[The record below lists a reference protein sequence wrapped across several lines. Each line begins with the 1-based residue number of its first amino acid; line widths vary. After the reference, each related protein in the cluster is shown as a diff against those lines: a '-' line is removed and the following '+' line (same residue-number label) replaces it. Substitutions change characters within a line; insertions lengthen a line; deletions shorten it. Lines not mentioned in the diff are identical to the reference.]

1 MHTSFVAT
9 GTITVVYIIQKNMA
23 TIKEVAKHLDLS
35 SVRIHELFNEN
46 VLMKSGKTGGQ
57 DLEDC
62 RVRYIRFLRSLAKG
76 KNTNSGDLNEERTR
90 LTKAQADRAEL
101 ELQEKEADL
110 ISTDTIK
117 TVWSDY
123 VSNVRSKLLALPS
136 KLGHLTQAAETYA
149 EAEAIIKEAVYEC
162 LEELS
167 EDATAKTDMATD
179 K

>member
-1 MHTSFVAT
+1 
-9 GTITVVYIIQKNMA
+9 MA
-23 TIKEVAKHLDLS
+23 TIKEVADHLDLTS
-35 SVRIHELFNEN
+35 AHIYNLFNAN
-46 VLMKSGKTGGQ
+46 VLTKSGKSGGQ
-57 DLEDC
+57 DLDDC
-62 RVRYIRFLRSLAKG
+62 RVKYIRYLRTLSKG

-101 ELQEKEADL
+101 ELQEIEADL

-117 TVWSDY
+117 TIWSDY

-136 KLGHLTQAAETYA
+136 KLGHLTQASETYA

-167 EDATAKTDMATD
+167 EDATAKSSLETT

>member
-1 MHTSFVAT
+1 
-9 GTITVVYIIQKNMA
+9 MA
-23 TIKEVAKHLDLS
+23 TIKEVAEHLDLTTK
-35 SVRIHELFNEN
+35 RMHELFNEN
-46 VLMKSGKTGGQ
+46 ILIKTGKSGGQ
-57 DLEDC
+57 DKDDC
-62 RVRYIRFLRSLAKG
+62 RVRYIRYLRVLARG

-101 ELQEKEADL
+101 ELLEKEADL
-110 ISTDTIK
+110 ISSDTIK

-167 EDATAKTDMATD
+167 EDATTKASLESTE
-179 K
+179 

>member
-1 MHTSFVAT
+1 
-9 GTITVVYIIQKNMA
+9 MA
-23 TIKEVAKHLDLS
+23 TIKEVAEHLDLTTK
-35 SVRIHELFNEN
+35 RMHELFNEN
-46 VLMKSGKTGGQ
+46 ILIKTGKSGGQ
-57 DLEDC
+57 DKDDC
-62 RVRYIRFLRSLAKG
+62 RVRYIRYLRVLARG

>member
-1 MHTSFVAT
+1 
-9 GTITVVYIIQKNMA
+9 MA
-23 TIKEVAKHLDLS
+23 TIKEVADHLDLTS
-35 SVRIHELFNEN
+35 AHIHNLFNAN
-46 VLMKSGKTGGQ
+46 VLTKSGKSGGQ
-57 DLEDC
+57 DLDDC
-62 RVRYIRFLRSLAKG
+62 RVRYIRYLRSLSKG

-117 TVWSDY
+117 TIWSDY
-123 VSNVRSKLLALPS
+123 VANVRSKLLALPS

-149 EAEAIIKEAVYEC
+149 EAEAIIKETVYEC

-167 EDATAKTDMATD
+167 EDATAKSSLETTE
-179 K
+179 

>member
-1 MHTSFVAT
+1 MS
-9 GTITVVYIIQKNMA
+9 
-23 TIKEVAKHLDLS
+23 
-35 SVRIHELFNEN
+35 
-46 VLMKSGKTGGQ
+46 
-57 DLEDC
+57 
-62 RVRYIRFLRSLAKG
+62 KG

-101 ELQEKEADL
+101 ELQEIEADL

-117 TVWSDY
+117 TIWSDY

-136 KLGHLTQAAETYA
+136 KLGHLTQASETYA

-167 EDATAKTDMATD
+167 EDATAKSSLETTE
-179 K
+179 

>member
-1 MHTSFVAT
+1 
-9 GTITVVYIIQKNMA
+9 
-23 TIKEVAKHLDLS
+23 
-35 SVRIHELFNEN
+35 
-46 VLMKSGKTGGQ
+46 
-57 DLEDC
+57 
-62 RVRYIRFLRSLAKG
+62 
-76 KNTNSGDLNEERTR
+76 LNEERTR

-117 TVWSDY
+117 TIWSDY
-123 VSNVRSKLLALPS
+123 VANVRSKLLALPS

-149 EAEAIIKEAVYEC
+149 EAEAIIKTEVYEC

-167 EDATAKTDMATD
+167 EDATTKSSLEST

>member
-1 MHTSFVAT
+1 
-9 GTITVVYIIQKNMA
+9 MA
-23 TIKEVAKHLDLS
+23 TIKEVADHLDLTS
-35 SVRIHELFNEN
+35 AHIHNLFNAN
-46 VLMKSGKTGGQ
+46 VLTKSGKSGGQ
-57 DLEDC
+57 DLDDC
-62 RVRYIRFLRSLAKG
+62 RVRYIRYLRSLSKG

-117 TVWSDY
+117 TIWSDY
-123 VSNVRSKLLALPS
+123 VANVRSKLLALPS

-149 EAEAIIKEAVYEC
+149 EAEAIIKESVYEC

-167 EDATAKTDMATD
+167 EDATAKSSLEPT

>member
-1 MHTSFVAT
+1 
-9 GTITVVYIIQKNMA
+9 MA
-23 TIKEVAKHLDLS
+23 TIKEVADHLDLTS
-35 SVRIHELFNEN
+35 AHIHNLFNAN
-46 VLMKSGKTGGQ
+46 VLTKSGKSGGQ
-57 DLEDC
+57 DLDDC
-62 RVRYIRFLRSLAKG
+62 RVRYIRYLRSLSKG

-117 TVWSDY
+117 TIWSDY
-123 VSNVRSKLLALPS
+123 VANVRSKLLALPS

-149 EAEAIIKEAVYEC
+149 EAEAIIKESVYEC

-167 EDATAKTDMATD
+167 EYATTKSSLEST